1 MKSIKKL
8 FTRSITAALVT
19 ACVSLAGLTGCSP
32 AGSSGGLPGDSNSSD
47 NNITINRVWTSNSG
61 GSKKNRSYRQ
71 HSKC

>member
-47 NNITINRVWTSNSG
+47 NNIQSIVFG
-61 GSKKNRSYRQ
+61 QVIAVDLKK
-71 HSKC
+71 